1 MEIVGC
7 HTREKNLQVEWCR
20 NGRLDKDLY
29 IFGTLTQFTTRS
41 KANLLS
47 QTARDPQGQAITP
60 ILNLRV
66 QARSNDFYLSI
77 PAFGRRRSTSISLT
91 LPSPGRK
98 ACSAKKT
105 ARRRRLR

>member
-7 HTREKNLQVEWCR
+7 HTREKNLQVEWCM
-20 NGRLDKDLY
+20 NGRLDKELY

-47 QTARDPQGQAITP
+47 QTARDPQAQAVTP
-60 ILNLRV
+60 LLNLRV
-66 QARSNDFYLSI
+66 QARSNDFKLSI

-91 LPSPGRK
+91 SFRK
-98 ACSAKKT
+98 SLAAFI
-105 ARRRRLR
+105 LRASRPEES